1 MMQGFG
7 PIYRL
12 VLRSITTRGRVILLL
27 SLGGIA
33 IMLGLAIGAA
43 DEFDRTQAA
52 AEFVNGYGLSVLVP
66 VVSLVFA
73 SAALGDMSEDNTLVY
88 LWLRPVPRETIAT
101 AATLASTTVTLPVVA
116 LPLGLA
122 ASFASGGDA
131 GAVIGTALA
140 AAVCCLAYSGL
151 FTALGL
157 RVKRALAWGITYMLI
172 WEGFVARAGSGA
184 ARLSVQAYGRSILAD
199 AADVELRL
207 ASIAPVA
214 AVVVPV
220 LVAMLGIALT
230 TWFLHRR
237 DVA

>member
-1 MMQGFG
+1 MHGLG
-7 PIYRL
+7 PIYRVVLSAIATKARLALL
-12 VLRSITTRGRVILLL
+12 VA
-27 SLGGIA
+27 LGAIA
-33 IMLGLAIGAA
+33 VLLGLAIGSSEPLDRVQSAA
-43 DEFDRTQAA
+43 DM
-52 AEFVNGYGLSVLVP
+52 VNGYGLSVLVP

-73 SAALGDMSEDNTLVY
+73 SAALGDMTEDNTLVY

-101 AATLASTTVTLPVVA
+101 AATLAAATVSLPVVT

-122 ASFASGGDA
+122 AALASGGDG
-131 GAVIGTALA
+131 GAVVGTVVA

-172 WEGFVARAGSGA
+172 WEGFVARAGTGS
-184 ARLSVQAYGRSILAD
+184 ARLSVQAYGRSILAE

-207 ASIAPVA
+207 ASIDPIA

-220 LVAMLGIALT
+220 LVAMVGIALT
-230 TWFLHRR
+230 TRFLHRR